1 MNYLSN
7 FGKKG
12 RNVNSFLAFLLFVCL
27 SVMPAM
33 AQLDKDVTLDVKNE
47 SVENVLKMLN
57 QQTGLKFFYDQDVVA
72 QAPRVTLQAEK
83 TSLQSVLNQISSQTG
98 LNFNRESNTIT
109 VGKRQNRKAEGTNS
123 SQQTISI
130 SGKVVDASGE
140 PVIGANVLVKGT
152 TNGVITD
159 IDGNYTLNNVPADA
173 LVTISYIGYQ
183 PLELKAVSRNLANVV
198 LKEDAEVLDEVVVVG
213 YGTTK
218 KANLSGAVAQI
229 SSKEIEHRIS
239 SNTGSALQ
247 GLIPNLNVTF
257 SDGGINKKASFDI
270 RGVGSI
276 NGGEPLILIDGVEGD
291 LNYINPKDIASI
303 SVLKDA
309 SSAAIYGA
317 RAAFGVV
324 LVTTKNPQAGAVQV
338 NYSNHFGWS
347 NPTINTNNF
356 ITDGLEWAR
365 LSDRLS
371 LMENTSTY
379 LGYTEEDYA
388 YMEARK
394 KDPSL
399 PAVLIK
405 TIDGVERYVHYGNT
419 DWWNYIFRSNQP
431 SMEHNIN
438 LSGGTEKMR
447 FYLSGRYYQRE
458 GIYRINPDKLKS
470 YTLRSKVDFQILDNL
485 RVSNTTNL
493 YISDY
498 NYPATNTRSLDGN
511 DNSENWRKYTYH
523 AAPVFLPRNPDGT
536 IMINSPYTPGRD
548 IADGTF
554 ADLTYGKSHGI
565 DSEYDV
571 MNTVSI
577 QFTPIKGLDLNA
589 DYSFRKE
596 SPFSRQLIVST
607 PHTNQPNGEGITK
620 YKPNTELYKE
630 RHWHSMYQAINAFA
644 TYSHSFNDVHNLK
657 AMVGFNQEWKHW
669 ERTIAKRSGPISED
683 LGSFN
688 LTTGENFELLGAKEE
703 WAIRAAFYRLNY
715 DYKGKYLVEFNG
727 RFDLSSKFPHNNRL
741 GIFPS
746 GSLAWRVSEENFF
759 APLRPVIDNFKLR
772 ASYGTLGNQN
782 VGPYDYIA
790 KMKAKLGSYIVNG
803 AYQNYLS
810 TPDAISSNFTWEKS
824 ATIDFGVDVSLFDGR
839 LTASYDWYQRDT
851 YDMLTQGKELPAVF
865 GADEPQE
872 NAADLRTR
880 GFELSVN
887 WRDRFML
894 ANRPFEY
901 RIGVNLADSRTV
913 ITKFDNPSG
922 LIDEFYVGKELG
934 EIWGYTIEGFFQ
946 TDDEYLT
953 HADQLKVNKSIRDK
967 YLINHPVAGDLK
979 FADLNND
986 GEISPGKKTLDDHG
1000 DLRRIGNSNP
1010 RYTLGLNLGFN
1021 YAGIDFSAFFQGIM
1035 KQDWWPEKEN
1045 SYFWGPYVRPYEN
1058 FIPKSIVSM
1067 GWTPDNPDAYFPRLA
1082 VDASNQGDAYE
1093 GSQLRVQSDK
1103 YLQNARYLRLKNIT
1117 LGYTLPTQL
1126 IRKIKF
1132 LKSVRVYVSGENILT
1147 FSPLYKHNPDRTVD
1161 PEQLGDGN
1169 AYPFSKTF
1177 AFGVDIKF

>member
-1 MNYLSN
+1 MNYLSISRR
-7 FGKKG
+7 KG

-27 SVMPAM
+27 SVLPAM
-33 AQLDKDVTLDVKNE
+33 AQQDSNITLDVKNE
-47 SVENVLKMLN
+47 TVENVFKTLG
-57 QQTGLKFFYDQDVVA
+57 QQTGLKFFYDQDVVSS
-72 QAPRVTLQAEK
+72 APRVTIQVKSA
-83 TSLQSVLNQISSQTG
+83 SLQSVLNQISSQTQ
-98 LNFNRESNTIT
+98 LSFNRDNNTIT
-109 VGKRQNRKAEGTNS
+109 VGKKQAVDTPNIHSNTKAIKGLV
-123 SQQTISI
+123 I
-130 SGKVVDASGE
+130 DANGE

-159 IDGNYTLNNVPADA
+159 IDGNYTLNNVPDDA
-173 LVTISYIGYQ
+173 IISISYIGYQ
-183 PLELKAVSRNLANVV
+183 PQEFKASSKDLAKVV
-198 LKEDAEVLDEVVVVG
+198 LTEDSEMLDEVVVVG
-213 YGTTK
+213 YGTIK
-218 KANLSGAVAQI
+218 KTNLSGAVAQI
-229 SSKEIEHRIS
+229 SSKEIENRIS
-239 SNTGSALQ
+239 ANTGSALQ
-247 GLIPNLNVTF
+247 GLIPNLNVSF
-257 SDGGINKKASFDI
+257 SDGAINKKASFDI

-347 NPTINTNNF
+347 SPTINTHNF

-365 LSDRLS
+365 LSDKLS
-371 LMENTSTY
+371 LLENTNTY

-399 PAVLIK
+399 PSVLIK

-419 DWWNYIFRSNQP
+419 DWWNYIFSNSQP
-431 SMEHNIN
+431 SMEHNIS

-458 GIYRINPDKLKS
+458 GIYRINPDKMKS
-470 YTLRSKVDFQILDNL
+470 YTLRSKIDFQILDNL

-493 YISDY
+493 YLSDY
-498 NYPATNTRSLDGN
+498 NYPVTNTRKLDGN
-511 DNSENWRKYTYH
+511 NNEEDWRKYTYH
-523 AAPVFLPRNPDGT
+523 ASPLFLPRNPDGT
-536 IMINSPYTPGRD
+536 IMINSPYSSGRD

-554 ADLTYGKSHGI
+554 ADLTYGKSRGT
-565 DSEYDV
+565 DSEYDL
-571 MNTVSI
+571 MNTISI

-596 SPFSRQLIVST
+596 SPYSRQLRVST
-607 PHTNQPNGEGITK
+607 PHTNQPLGEGITK

-644 TYSHSFNDVHNLK
+644 TYSHTFNEKHNLK
-657 AMVGFNQEWKHW
+657 AMVGFNQEWEHW
-669 ERTIAKRSGPISED
+669 ERTIAMRNDPISED

-688 LTTGENFELLGAKEE
+688 LTTGENIELQGGKVD
-703 WAIRAAFYRLNY
+703 WAIRGGFYRFNF
-715 DYKGKYLVEFNG
+715 DFNGKFLVEFNG

-759 APLRPVIDNFKLR
+759 MPLRPVIDNFKLR

-790 KMKAKLGSYIVNG
+790 RMKAQTGGYIVNG
-803 AYQNYLS
+803 AYQTYLS

-824 ATIDFGVDVSLFDGR
+824 ATIDFGVDISMFNGR

-851 YDMLTQGKELPAVF
+851 YDMLTQGKELPGVF

-880 GFELSVN
+880 GFELSIN

-894 ANRPFEY
+894 ANKPFEY
-901 RIGVNLADSRTV
+901 NVGLSLADNRTI

-922 LIDEFYVGKELG
+922 LIDEYYVGKELG

-953 HADQLKVNKSIRDK
+953 HADQLKVNKRIHGY
-967 YLINHPVAGDLK
+967 YLVNHPVAGDLK
-979 FADLNND
+979 FADLD
-986 GEISPGKKTLDDHG
+986 GSGVIDAGKQTLSDHG
-1000 DLRRIGNSNP
+1000 DLRRIGNTTP
-1010 RYTLGLNLGFN
+1010 RYSLGLNLGFN
-1021 YAGIDFSAFFQGIM
+1021 YSGFDFSAFFQGIM
-1035 KQDWWPEKEN
+1035 KQDWWPGKDN
-1045 SYFWGPYVRPYEN
+1045 GFFWGPFTRQYLN
-1058 FIPKSIVSM
+1058 FYPKSIESM
-1067 GWTPDNPDAYFPRLA
+1067 SWTPDNPDAYFPRLA
-1082 VDASNQGDAYE
+1082 VYAANEGGDYE
-1093 GSQLRVQSDK
+1093 GSQLRVYSDK

-1147 FSPLYKHNPDRTVD
+1147 FSPLYKNNPDRTVD

-1177 AFGVDIKF
+1177 AFGFDIKF